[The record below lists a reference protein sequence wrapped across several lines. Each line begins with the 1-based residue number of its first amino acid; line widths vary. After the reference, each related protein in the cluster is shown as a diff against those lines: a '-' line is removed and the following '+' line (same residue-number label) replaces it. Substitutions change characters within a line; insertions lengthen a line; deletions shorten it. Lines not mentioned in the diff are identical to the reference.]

1 MARIGWLPMIG
12 VLMLAV
18 TARAE
23 AAADPDAGAQV
34 FGTSAAC
41 HTLEPGAHR
50 TGPSLA
56 GVLGRKARTA
66 SHLAWLLTY
75 PLAGLAGSAFGLV
88 STVILLGVMSLGR
101 RLWLP
106 VAEQEGVTDVYVCR
120 LLPLTCLAP
129 DIVAAML
136 DGQQPKG

>member
-56 GVLGRKARTA
+56 GVLGRKAGTA
-66 SHLAWLLTY
+66 SDLAWLLTY
-75 PLAGLAGSAFGLV
+75 RWRASPAALSGSFRPSFFSA
-88 STVILLGVMSLGR
+88 
-101 RLWLP
+101 
-106 VAEQEGVTDVYVCR
+106 
-120 LLPLTCLAP
+120 
-129 DIVAAML
+129 
-136 DGQQPKG
+136 